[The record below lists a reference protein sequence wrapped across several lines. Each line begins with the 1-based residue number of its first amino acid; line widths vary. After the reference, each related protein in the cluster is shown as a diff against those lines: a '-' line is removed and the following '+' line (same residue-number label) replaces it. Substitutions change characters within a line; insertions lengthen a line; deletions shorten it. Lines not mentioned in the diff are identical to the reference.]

1 MSNNT
6 NIEEKKRAYKI
17 ETIKVLEKFWKM
29 KYNIVP
35 EGMYQK
41 TLDYKKDMKN
51 LIDILLEEKKREKLI
66 KLKKIKL
73 KQSSSIKSME
83 HISPNVKTII
93 TKIGRNYGKIR
104 NSIANISKTN
114 GLYLRQNAI
123 KALDNLNSE
132 EKNQN
137 MEKIIEDD
145 KYNINYY
152 KTQRNKKFILN
163 DVNALER
170 KSFNNF
176 LYSNASYRKQLNFAF
191 LKYNPNKHLEN
202 LKLLVQTEPLIRKD
216 VNIIKKEVD
225 EDIKWRCDKH
235 HFRKKYEILKKR
247 FKRSNSVQT
256 DPKLQLDNQNKKILP
271 NLNTKETV
279 KIMKILTPSLS
290 DKKIFNIYDIKKKEE
305 DSKII
310 IHKEKKLEELKNIL
324 KASSGI
330 NELIKDNNINKKID
344 MFKTNYDIKVKLS
357 EYYDD
362 NNKNLLE
369 TDYFYEEKKNIIN
382 KLGNIYEFK
391 ISNNLKE
398 KEKEN
403 KLKGKIINDNDAF
416 NLKLIE
422 EKNDAINDIDEN
434 IKDNIF

>member
-51 LIDILLEEKKREKLI
+51 LIDILLEEKKREKLL

-279 KIMKILTPSLS
+279 KIMKILTPSFS

-416 NLKLIE
+416 NLKLLE